1 MTTKILNF
9 KALTITLVCLAC
21 ALGAGAYDFYSNGFY
36 YNIKE
41 NNTVEV
47 TYQSTNGTDT
57 YTGVISIPR
66 QVTYNGTTYQVDR
79 IGYNA
84 FSMSALV
91 EVVIPDNITFIGAN
105 AFRLCG
111 SLEKVTMT
119 DAVTTIGY
127 QAFAACQKLREI
139 NLSENLE
146 VIPIGCFSWCDS
158 LKTITLPHSLKSIE
172 REGFRGTKNLKT
184 IICKAWDR
192 PTWENEDV
200 FDAEV
205 KANTTLLVPPTYIA
219 SYKGKA
225 PWSSFSKIKA
235 LAYDIDKNGLYYV
248 TNDRGTMDVT
258 FKDTN
263 YNSYSGNVY
272 IPGTITLPEGTFDV
286 EGIGTLAFFACRD
299 VTSVNFGSNKLK
311 TIGDRSF
318 MACYGLTG
326 ISIPSNVETIDNNA
340 FTNCTSLRN
349 ITLREGLKT
358 IGSQALSSTALTQ
371 ITLPASLESINGSSL
386 SCCTSLTTIN
396 VSSGSPYYTS
406 RDGVLYTS
414 DGKMLMTYPAGKSG
428 TSYTVLDGTEVI
440 ANNAFDRAR
449 SLTEI
454 VLPSSLKEV
463 QTAAFRECNALQQ
476 MLFPWGVT
484 HIGNSAMDN
493 CNTMTEVVLPST
505 LNFIGYNAFNRCSS
519 LTNIYVKATAPPF
532 CDTYEWYDYD
542 WDEDVIEYAFTYQQ
556 FRNANLYVPTGAV
569 EMYRASSTWDQFVHI
584 YGIDYDPE
592 FIPGDADGDGEVG
605 IADATALI
613 DYLLGTI
620 TVIDINAADLDSD
633 GDISISDVSAL
644 IDMLLNSD

>member
-9 KALTITLVCLAC
+9 KALTITLVCLAF

-172 REGFRGTKNLKT
+172 TEGFKATKNLKT
-184 IICKAWDR
+184 IICKAWTR
-192 PTWENEDV
+192 PTWADDDV

-205 KANTTLLVPPTYIA
+205 KANATLLVPPTYIA
-219 SYKGKA
+219 NYKGKA

-286 EGIGTLAFFACRD
+286 EGIGTLAFFACRN

-358 IGSQALSSTALTQ
+358 IGSQALSRTALTQ

-484 HIGNSAMDN
+484 RIGNSAMDN
-493 CNTMTEVVLPST
+493 CNTMIEVVLPST

-569 EMYRASSTWDQFVHI
+569 EMYRVNSTWDQFVHI

-620 TVIDINAADLDSD
+620 TAIDINAADLDND

>member
-9 KALTITLVCLAC
+9 KALTTTLVCLAC

-66 QVTYNGTTYQVDR
+66 QVTYNGTTYQVDK

-235 LAYDIDKNGLYYV
+235 LAYDIDKNGLYYI

-258 FKDTN
+258 YKDTN

-484 HIGNSAMDN
+484 RIGNSAMDN

-542 WDEDVIEYAFTYQQ
+542 WDEDVIDYAFTYLQ

-569 EMYRASSTWDQFVHI
+569 EMYRVNSTWDQFVHI

-620 TVIDINAADLDSD
+620 TAIDINAADLDSD